1 MTRTTFLLVALLV
14 IASFAGT
21 MGAYANGDS
30 VPIKSDRTAFDLNR
44 SLGRRWQQDRS
55 TIRCCP
61 AAYDRL

>member
-30 VPIKSDRTAFDLNR
+30 VPIKSD
-44 SLGRRWQQDRS
+44 
-55 TIRCCP
+55 
-61 AAYDRL
+61 